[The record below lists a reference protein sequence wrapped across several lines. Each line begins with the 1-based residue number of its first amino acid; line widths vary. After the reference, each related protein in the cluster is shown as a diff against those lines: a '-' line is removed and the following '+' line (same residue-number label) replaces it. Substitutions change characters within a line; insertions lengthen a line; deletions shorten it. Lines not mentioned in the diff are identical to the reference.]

1 MPRCMVLAYFHND
14 YSKET
19 GGLKSYKRIT
29 LKLVGNDY
37 AW

>member
-1 MPRCMVLAYFHND
+1 MPLCMVLAYFHND

-19 GGLKSYKRIT
+19 GGLKSYKRIA
-29 LKLVGNDY
+29 LKLVENDY